1 MARAIKVRSKRKE
14 VQASTRLSIES
25 AQPSFTDA
33 FLGSWIDDRLGDTE
47 NRLLVLLNI
56 SWPPIDDLPGGCNAT
71 TAVAAITSHNGYAI
85 RRRGNQVIGV
95 WGLRQCDPADPKRAM
110 SAARTIC
117 KDAPQLHGVR
127 CLLHVKK
134 VSVAKGAQED
144 PDDAIVLAFAGVLD
158 GAQVLASM
166 PDAIVAT
173 ETFKVTCGLKTD
185 LLPISV
191 PGAWTG
197 RDASVLY
204 ALAVC
209 PTHTTRKALP
219 LTVVPPVAGPLA
231 WASRIDALDD
241 LKPLIIAAAI
251 VGRVF
256 TLDLLARM
264 LGMER
269 QRLSVAIA
277 ALQAMALI
285 SEEPSSNNVERF
297 SFIDEDLQR
306 FAYDMVP
313 PRERLRLHRRVA
325 EVLSQNPADLAASPP
340 DQVARHHRIANNPMQ
355 SRRWLGKAAWH
366 AIATDDAAGAV
377 THLEEALAQDA
388 DPTSVSASRRSLL
401 QLLGVQLAL
410 AKGNGSDDVFDVYQ
424 RSIATSE
431 QLPYLA
437 WKQEIRSLW
446 LAQSTHLV
454 KGEVRAALTL
464 GSLLLIHLQRQTDRS
479 EHTLGLRILVHR
491 MHALA
496 LMLSGQ
502 LHQALEH
509 YDMVIRDYDVER
521 HASLRFAYGSDQLA
535 LAHAHRAWTLALG
548 CRVQEVPT
556 AIHQA
561 RRVCDRLNHP
571 HTTAHA
577 VSVVAITSL
586 ASGAY
591 DEALFAAREARA
603 IAVEFGFPYWVAW
616 ADVMLAAVDAQEKPR
631 TAYAKLEEAMA
642 AYRATGA
649 SQLCPFVHSSLSAA
663 ALGGGQV
670 ELALQQADAGLAL
683 ISQNGCILHRPKLL
697 RCRARALFELDRADE
712 ADATLQAGYDDA
724 HKSGATLFKRS
735 IARDGLKHTVDQKQI
750 SWQTRY
756 HAAI

>member
-297 SFIDEDLQR
+297 SFIDQ
-306 FAYDMVP
+306 
-313 PRERLRLHRRVA
+313 
-325 EVLSQNPADLAASPP
+325 
-340 DQVARHHRIANNPMQ
+340 
-355 SRRWLGKAAWH
+355 GC
-366 AIATDDAAGAV
+366 
-377 THLEEALAQDA
+377 
-388 DPTSVSASRRSLL
+388 
-401 QLLGVQLAL
+401 
-410 AKGNGSDDVFDVYQ
+410 
-424 RSIATSE
+424 
-431 QLPYLA
+431 
-437 WKQEIRSLW
+437 
-446 LAQSTHLV
+446 ST
-454 KGEVRAALTL
+454 LT
-464 GSLLLIHLQRQTDRS
+464 T
-479 EHTLGLRILVHR
+479 
-491 MHALA
+491 
-496 LMLSGQ
+496 
-502 LHQALEH
+502 
-509 YDMVIRDYDVER
+509 
-521 HASLRFAYGSDQLA
+521 
-535 LAHAHRAWTLALG
+535 
-548 CRVQEVPT
+548 
-556 AIHQA
+556 
-561 RRVCDRLNHP
+561 
-571 HTTAHA
+571 
-577 VSVVAITSL
+577 
-586 ASGAY
+586 
-591 DEALFAAREARA
+591 
-603 IAVEFGFPYWVAW
+603 
-616 ADVMLAAVDAQEKPR
+616 
-631 TAYAKLEEAMA
+631 
-642 AYRATGA
+642 
-649 SQLCPFVHSSLSAA
+649 
-663 ALGGGQV
+663 
-670 ELALQQADAGLAL
+670 
-683 ISQNGCILHRPKLL
+683 
-697 RCRARALFELDRADE
+697 
-712 ADATLQAGYDDA
+712 
-724 HKSGATLFKRS
+724 
-735 IARDGLKHTVDQKQI
+735 
-750 SWQTRY
+750 
-756 HAAI
+756 